1 MKPVSSKVNDHPSK
15 KGCNPISASC
25 IVWEGPDI
33 PCLKLCKGDTID
45 KVIYDLAKILCE
57 ITDELLD
64 VSTLDFACLLED
76 GSCEPKTILETLQA
90 LIYKSC
96 ESNPTI
102 INESTEEPI
111 LPLPECL
118 HYQNN
123 ENDTVTQ
130 LLLSEYVTYLASKIC
145 EILLSITSIQ
155 ATINN
160 LNNRINE
167 IEVILDGLG
176 SGGSAVINITTQC
189 LSSQTPGQVIP
200 IEVAFQNLESAL
212 CNYIDTL
219 GDISDWNRT
228 FDNICIASTT
238 PLPCGQG
245 FYGDLPGWVSNP
257 TTAAEAVNNLWIAMC
272 TINDCVDTSGSGGL
286 ACSQL
291 PPTAISVTPSNV
303 QAFINVDAPL
313 VPAGFENPTDYTIT
327 VYQNNFGS
335 PGSQVATYTLPYA
348 AGTASQQIL
357 PGTPL
362 VEDEEYYIEVVANY
376 SCGSSTAINTVS
388 TIILGTLF
396 LELRYSTSD
405 SVVFNTCGGSV
416 TALTDTDLTVTLYD
430 LNTGNPTIN
439 GAANPIVTNL
449 RVAEENC
456 LGITT
461 SIIPVS
467 IPVGQSS
474 GTVTIRT
481 KDVLPCANYAGAC
494 TVLLSAVQC
503 LDSVDYGGLS
513 GVGLHTSMPPFC

>member
-1 MKPVSSKVNDHPSK
+1 MKPVSSKVNDYPSK

-64 VSTLDFACLLED
+64 VSTLDFACLIED

-111 LPLPECL
+111 LLLPECL
-118 HYQNN
+118 HYRND

-145 EILLSITSIQ
+145 EILLSIASIQ

-176 SGGSAVINITTQC
+176 GSRSAVISITTQC
-189 LSSQTPGQVIP
+189 LSSLTPGEVIP
-200 IEVAFQNLESAL
+200 IEVAFQNLENAL

-228 FDNICIASTT
+228 FSNICIDSTT
-238 PLPCGQG
+238 PLPCGEG
-245 FYGDLPGWVSNP
+245 FYGDLSGWVGNP

-272 TINDCVDTSGSGGL
+272 TINDCVEANNSGGL

-291 PPTAISVTPSNV
+291 PPIAVSVTPSNV

-327 VYQNNFGS
+327 VYENNLGS
-335 PGSQVATYTLPYA
+335 PGSHVITYTLPYA
-348 AGTASQQIL
+348 AGTASQQVL
-357 PGTPL
+357 AGVPL

-376 SCGSSTAINTVS
+376 SCGSSTAISTIS
-388 TIILGTLF
+388 TIITGIVLFELTYSVSDSPVIGACNATPTGLTDRDITITLIDINTG
-396 LELRYSTSD
+396 LPTLNGAINPIEISLTIIEETCLSTS
-405 SVVFNTCGGSV
+405 
-416 TALTDTDLTVTLYD
+416 
-430 LNTGNPTIN
+430 
-439 GAANPIVTNL
+439 
-449 RVAEENC
+449 
-456 LGITT
+456 T
-461 SIIPVS
+461 STQIVS
-467 IPVGQSS
+467 IAPGASS
-474 GTVTIRT
+474 GNITIRI
-481 KDVLPCANYAGAC
+481 KDVQNCSGNC

-503 LDSVDYGGLS
+503 IDSINYAGLS
-513 GVGLHTSMPPFC
+513 NIGLNASMPPFC